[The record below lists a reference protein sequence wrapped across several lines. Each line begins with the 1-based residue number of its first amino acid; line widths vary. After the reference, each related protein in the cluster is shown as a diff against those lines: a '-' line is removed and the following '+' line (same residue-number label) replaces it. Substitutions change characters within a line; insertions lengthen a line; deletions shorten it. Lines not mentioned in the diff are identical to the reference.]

1 MLRPRREAAL
11 VAYRAFSDVAGKG
24 AFFLVTVFAARRLS
38 QHGFGI
44 FSLGTTV
51 GWMAAVATDFGMQL
65 HLARE
70 VSQRPAEAARILRAW
85 LRVRFWSSAVV
96 VALGA
101 GTLVL
106 LRLDAQETGAIL
118 LLLVVYVVSSLI
130 EFTYYFY
137 RAIARSD
144 IESTLTLWQRFGTL
158 VVATAVLVWRPDVTY
173 LALAMLLP
181 VAATLIYSVRRAIGL
196 AVERAGGASAA
207 EEPLTVDLQS
217 AMRDVVPIGIG
228 IVLSALY
235 FRIDVFLIEFWQ
247 GTNAVALY
255 NAVFRLVEALRLFPA
270 AVLAVALPV
279 LFRATDA
286 RPLLSVAALLTGFSI
301 IVALVLGLAAHGVVM
316 LFYGERYVAAVP
328 AFRILLLA
336 LPLMSLNYAMT
347 HQLLGWSGHRAYAV
361 ICGIAL
367 LFNIALNARLIP
379 ALSLAG
385 AAWST
390 LGTEVLLTVGC
401 VIALWMRTARP
412 SADRLTAT
420 VLP

>member
-1 MLRPRREAAL
+1 M
-11 VAYRAFSDVAGKG
+11 AYRAFSDVAGKG

-51 GWMAAVATDFGMQL
+51 GWMAAVAADFGMQL

-70 VSQRPAEAARILRAW
+70 VAQRPAEAARILRAW
-85 LRVRFWSSAVV
+85 LRVRFWTSAVV
-96 VALGA
+96 VVLGA

-106 LRLDAQETGAIL
+106 WRLDAQETRAIL
-118 LLLVVYVVSSLI
+118 VLLIVYVVSGLI
-130 EFTYYFY
+130 EFTHYFY
-137 RAIARSD
+137 RAISRSD

-158 VVATAVLVWRPDVTY
+158 VAAMAVLVWRPDVTY

-181 VAATLIYSVRRAIGL
+181 VAATLIYSVRRALRL

-207 EEPLTVDLQS
+207 GDTLTIGLQS
-217 AMRDVVPIGIG
+217 VMRDVVPIGIG

-235 FRIDVFLIEFWQ
+235 FRIDVFLIELWQ
-247 GTNAVALY
+247 GTNVVGTY

-270 AVLAVALPV
+270 AVLAVALPA
-279 LFRATDA
+279 LFRATDT
-286 RPLLSVAALLTGFSI
+286 RPLLSVSALLTGFSI
-301 IVALVLGLAAHGVVM
+301 IVALVLGLAAHGVVV
-316 LFYGERYVAAVP
+316 LLYGERYIAAVP
-328 AFRILLLA
+328 AFRILLLS
-336 LPLMSLNYAMT
+336 LPLMSLNYALT

-379 ALSLAG
+379 ALSIAG

-390 LGTEVLLTVGC
+390 LGTEVLLTIGC
-401 VIALWMRTARP
+401 VIALWMRSARP

>member
-1 MLRPRREAAL
+1 M
-11 VAYRAFSDVAGKG
+11 AYRAFSDVAGKG

-51 GWMAAVATDFGMQL
+51 GWMAAVAADFGMQL

-70 VSQRPAEAARILRAW
+70 VAQRPAEAARILRAW
-85 LRVRFWSSAVV
+85 LRVRFWTSAVV
-96 VALGA
+96 VVLGA

-106 LRLDAQETGAIL
+106 WRLDAQETRAIL
-118 LLLVVYVVSSLI
+118 VLLIVYVVSGLI
-130 EFTYYFY
+130 EFTHYFY
-137 RAIARSD
+137 RAISRSD

-158 VVATAVLVWRPDVTY
+158 VAAMAVLVWRPDVTY

-181 VAATLIYSVRRAIGL
+181 VAATLIYSVRRALRL

-207 EEPLTVDLQS
+207 GDTLTIGLQS

-235 FRIDVFLIEFWQ
+235 FRIDVFLIELWQ
-247 GTNAVALY
+247 GTNVVGTY

-270 AVLAVALPV
+270 AVLAVALPA
-279 LFRATDA
+279 LFRATDT
-286 RPLLSVAALLTGFSI
+286 RPLLSVSALLTGFSI
-301 IVALVLGLAAHGVVM
+301 IVALVLGLAAHGVVV
-316 LFYGERYVAAVP
+316 LLYGERYIAAVP
-328 AFRILLLA
+328 AFRILLLS
-336 LPLMSLNYAMT
+336 LPLMSLNYALT

-367 LFNIALNARLIP
+367 LFNLALNARLIP

-390 LGTEVLLTVGC
+390 LGTEVLLTIGC
-401 VIALWMRTARP
+401 VIALWMRIARP

>member
-70 VSQRPAEAARILRAW
+70 VAQRPAEAARILRAW
-85 LRVRFWSSAVV
+85 LRVRFWTSAVV
-96 VALGA
+96 VALGV

-118 LLLVVYVVSSLI
+118 LLLIVYVVSSLI

-137 RAIARSD
+137 RAISRSD
-144 IESTLTLWQRFGTL
+144 IESTLILWQRFGTL

-181 VAATLIYSVRRAIGL
+181 VAATLIYSVRRALRL
-196 AVERAGGASAA
+196 AVARAGGASAP

-235 FRIDVFLIEFWQ
+235 FRIDVFLIELWQ
-247 GTNAVALY
+247 GTNVVALY

-316 LFYGERYVAAVP
+316 LLYGERYVAAVP